1 MNTKE
6 YQSKEGNVLV
16 GKDMSDAVKATIL
29 DVNTVTF
36 GKGTDD
42 ERTTLQLTVKAND
55 GGFEGEKVLALGK
68 RTVDYLSETI
78 SEETDDWKNKIVPL
92 APVQTQTPDGTK
104 TVSVSVMVAKKK

>member
-55 GGFEGEKVLALGK
+55 GGFEGEKVLARG
-68 RTVDYLSETI
+68 
-78 SEETDDWKNKIVPL
+78 VPRGRRPRRRPCRL
-92 APVQTQTPDGTK
+92 DRHP
-104 TVSVSVMVAKKK
+104 SS